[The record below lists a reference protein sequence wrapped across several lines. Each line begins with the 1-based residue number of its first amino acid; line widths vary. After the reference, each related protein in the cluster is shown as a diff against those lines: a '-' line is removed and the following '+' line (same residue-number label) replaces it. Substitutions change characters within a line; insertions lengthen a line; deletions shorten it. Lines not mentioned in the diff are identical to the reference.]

1 MGPLLFLTTHTV
13 ANSVKRAVQSP
24 MRILGV
30 LMIVGWW
37 VMILSNSFRSPHRTL
52 TYTPSLGV
60 DQLTILHAAIFAG
73 FLVLFFI
80 RLLTGFSVPGRY
92 IAADADVIFATPV
105 DPKKI
110 LLHRFIFNYAL
121 ALILPLFPLLLGG
134 RAGASWLGSLFRNI
148 PNHEAASWLGKTA
161 VVGYL
166 LISLFGAAISFAV
179 GLYINR
185 DTDESRRARK
195 IYGTAVGALALSIAA
210 FCVVAARSPDVL
222 ARFANLPNDPLLRA
236 CFYPV
241 ALAADFATGPV
252 LGGWSVVLVSGSL
265 LLAASGL
272 LVWLALKQSPFL
284 YDMATRGA
292 ASSQTAREWRQRRDY
307 AMLAVLAAREGRLK
321 PRRMLFLSR
330 LSPPGAWAIVWRE
343 TLLSLRTNMILLLMF
358 ALIIFMMTAV
368 FKSTGHIDPTLVL
381 TLQIFFALSF
391 SMSFAQAG
399 FMDTL
404 RKVDIQK
411 PLPISNAAICGAEI
425 LGKAIMPIFLGV
437 AACVVSVAMG
447 LLTWEYLLAAIFAIP
462 VASFAVGSMQFLA
475 MLVFPDLQDP
485 TQMGIRGIMQL
496 LGVAIAIAPGLLT
509 ALAVGYFSSIL
520 PALLAGSIVEIG
532 VCAVLVAVV
541 SPMYSAYST
550 SD

>member
-1 MGPLLFLTTHTV
+1 
-13 ANSVKRAVQSP
+13 
-24 MRILGV
+24 
-30 LMIVGWW
+30 
-37 VMILSNSFRSPHRTL
+37 
-52 TYTPSLGV
+52 
-60 DQLTILHAAIFAG
+60 
-73 FLVLFFI
+73 
-80 RLLTGFSVPGRY
+80 
-92 IAADADVIFATPV
+92 
-105 DPKKI
+105 
-110 LLHRFIFNYAL
+110 
-121 ALILPLFPLLLGG
+121 
-134 RAGASWLGSLFRNI
+134 
-148 PNHEAASWLGKTA
+148 
-161 VVGYL
+161 
-166 LISLFGAAISFAV
+166 
-179 GLYINR
+179 
-185 DTDESRRARK
+185 
-195 IYGTAVGALALSIAA
+195 
-210 FCVVAARSPDVL
+210 
-222 ARFANLPNDPLLRA
+222 
-236 CFYPV
+236 
-241 ALAADFATGPV
+241 
-252 LGGWSVVLVSGSL
+252 
-265 LLAASGL
+265 
-272 LVWLALKQSPFL
+272 
-284 YDMATRGA
+284 
-292 ASSQTAREWRQRRDY
+292 
-307 AMLAVLAAREGRLK
+307 
-321 PRRMLFLSR
+321 
-330 LSPPGAWAIVWRE
+330 
-343 TLLSLRTNMILLLMF
+343 MF

-381 TLQIFFALSF
+381 SLQIFFALSF